1 MTLTESGKKKL
12 CIENNTEVSV
22 NLENAQKKKK
32 KKLPTEGWE
41 IEN

>member
-22 NLENAQKKKK
+22 NLENAKKKK
-32 KKLPTEGWE
+32 KKKNYPQKAGK
-41 IEN
+41 